1 MEIKFFK
8 NKKNR
13 MTIIISLCVLALF
26 FTSVYCVTYVYNKN
40 KKNVNFVNKNT
51 HEIVLKNNTR
61 ELIIVDTDSNGDF
74 FEKSKM
80 KMELSDINKIFTEM
94 YPLGGYEIVDFN
106 DKSIILKELDQ
117 KRFEPNMYYIGE
129 KDGYITVFKSD
140 ENGKLFVEDETS
152 DISSKKVEL
161 LPTTDREL
169 VLNYEL
175 KSNERGK
182 VEYILS
188 ELET

>member
-1 MEIKFFK
+1 MEIKFLK

>member
-8 NKKNR
+8 NKKNIL
-13 MTIIISLCVLALF
+13 TLFISLFVLLII
-26 FTSVYCVTYVYNKN
+26 FTIVYFVTYTYNKN
-40 KKNVNFVNKNT
+40 QKDVNFVNKNS
-51 HEIVLKNNTR
+51 HEIALKNNTR
-61 ELIIVDTDSNGDF
+61 ELIIVDIDRNGDF

-106 DKSIILKELDQ
+106 DKSIILKESEQ
-117 KRFEPNMYYIGE
+117 KKFEPNMYYIGE
-129 KDGYITVFKSD
+129 KNGYITVFKSD
-140 ENGKLFVEDETS
+140 ENGKLFVENESS
-152 DISSKKVEL
+152 DVSSKKVEL

-175 KSNERGK
+175 KSNERGE
-182 VEYILS
+182 VEHILS